1 MYAWQTMELSR
12 HAAMQ
17 VFSAWKLKDHETPWR
32 RERSGGDA
40 FRRLPRE
47 QGGQLDSKHCVDTS
61 GRWIWWGTG
70 DHWWVED
77 SYQSIA
83 PTLVLVLSGVSFC
96 QYPSCNTVD
105 VLEPILTDHFFR
117 MSLIGSWDSRSY
129 GSMPFAARAWHWNL
143 PWMRRLGRPGFLV
156 FCKIQLPEL

>member
-1 MYAWQTMELSR
+1 MKLLEGGKDPEQTHFDACQENWVDSWAQNIVWILVDDGFDEALATTGGWKIHINQLNLHWCLFS
-12 HAAMQ
+12 Q
-17 VFSAWKLKDHETPWR
+17 VFPFVNIQVAILY
-32 RERSGGDA
+32 
-40 FRRLPRE
+40 
-47 QGGQLDSKHCVDTS
+47 
-61 GRWIWWGTG
+61 I
-70 DHWWVED
+70 
-77 SYQSIA
+77 
-83 PTLVLVLSGVSFC
+83 
-96 QYPSCNTVD
+96 D

>member
-17 VFSAWKLKDHETPWR
+17 IFSAWSLRHHETPWR
-32 RERSGGDA
+32 RERSGADA
-40 FRRLPRE
+40 FRCLPRE
-47 QGGQLDSKHCVDTS
+47 LGGQLGSKHCVDTS

-77 SYQSIA
+77 SYQSIE

-96 QYPSCNTVD
+96 QYPSCNTIYRCFRTHTHRPFLQDELDWVLGFSELWLYALRSARLA
-105 VLEPILTDHFFR
+105 LEPTMDA
-117 MSLIGSWDSRSY
+117 S
-129 GSMPFAARAWHWNL
+129 AW
-143 PWMRRLGRPGFLV
+143 
-156 FCKIQLPEL
+156 